1 MKAWSVR
8 LATIGLAATAVLALG
23 TWIYVDLQ
31 RELRALASA
40 NLRALLDMQAGV
52 LETWIREKQLNVE
65 RWAGDSRIVEVA
77 TVLNRLAPNVVTD
90 SAPAA
95 LVEACRGAA
104 SDKLVN
110 TIDSLRQSD
119 AAEGVNLVD
128 HSGRVLA
135 SRTRAYCG
143 LTLTQER
150 LQQLAPVFEG
160 RAIFAPPMSESERL
174 NSAVGMQQ
182 RKPLVW
188 FSAPV
193 RNGAGDIIAA
203 LKVGKFAHGRFAS
216 SLLAARPGSTGEA
229 YAFDAHGRM
238 LLESRIRGVLEQ
250 SGAVKKGDSTILSV
264 RLDDPQDEEPSR
276 SLTALATIALE
287 GIARSEGAV
296 LTGEILQPFTNYI
309 GKPVIGAWRWLPQY
323 GFGIAV
329 ETGRDE
335 VFAPLRRL
343 EIAYQM
349 IGVLTAAVL
358 LALVLATIWI
368 QKLWRQRDEARRVGN
383 YELLE
388 QIAEGG
394 MASVWRA
401 RHRLLKRPVAV
412 KLLSLRVANDE
423 GSARFE
429 REVRLASQL
438 MHPNTV
444 AVFDYGHSSSGELFC
459 VMELLDGITVQ
470 QLIERFGPQ
479 SPARVAWVMQGIA
492 GSLSEAHE
500 RGLVHRDIKPAN
512 VMLCRRGA
520 DVDVV
525 KVLDFG
531 LVKSVAEPHT
541 QDLTRALRILGTP
554 SYMAPERIEH
564 PATADIR
571 SDLYSVG
578 ALGYFMLAG
587 KPPYEAENDLSLA
600 YKVVNAPVPLLDV
613 DGSLSVLIGRCLQK
627 DVMKRPQSAQ
637 EVIDLL
643 QQVMRE
649 AQWTAVEA
657 RSWWTAHHSE
667 EFVPSG

>member
-1 MKAWSVR
+1 MTAASVR
-8 LATIGLAATAVLALG
+8 VAIIGLAATAVLALG

-40 NLRALLDMQAGV
+40 NLRALLDMQVGV
-52 LETWIREKQLNVE
+52 LETWIREKQLNVK

-77 TVLNRLAPNVVTD
+77 TALHRLAPNVVTA
-90 SAPAA
+90 SARAA
-95 LVEACRGAA
+95 LDACRGAA

-110 TIDSLRQSD
+110 TIDTLRQSD

-128 HSGRVLA
+128 RAGRVVA

-160 RAIFAPPMSESERL
+160 RAIFAPPMSEGERL
-174 NSAVGMQQ
+174 DSATSIQP

-193 RNGAGDIIAA
+193 RNGAGEIIAA
-203 LKVGKFAHGRFAS
+203 LNVGKFADGRFAS
-216 SLLAARPGSTGEA
+216 SLLTARPGSTAEA

-238 LLESRIRGVLEQ
+238 LSESRFRAVLEQ
-250 SGAVKKGDSTILSV
+250 RGAVRKGESTILSV
-264 RLDDPQDEEPSR
+264 HLDDPQDEQTSR
-276 SLTALATIALE
+276 ALTALASIALE
-287 GIARSEGAV
+287 GIARSEGKV
-296 LTGEILQPFTNYI
+296 LTGEILQPYPNYI
-309 GKPVIGAWRWLPQY
+309 DQPVIGAWRWLPQY

-329 ETGRDE
+329 EKGRDE

-343 EIAYQM
+343 EIAYQL
-349 IGVLTAAVL
+349 IGSLAAVVL
-358 LALVLATIWI
+358 LALVLATVWI
-368 QKLWRQRDEARRVGN
+368 QRLRRQRDEARRVGN
-383 YELLE
+383 YELIE

-423 GSARFE
+423 GSARFA

-444 AVFDYGHSSSGELFC
+444 AIFDYGHSSSGELFC

-479 SPARVAWVMQGIA
+479 SPARVAWVLQGIA

-500 RGLVHRDIKPAN
+500 KGLVHRDIKPAN

-520 DVDVV
+520 DVDIV

-531 LVKSVAEPHT
+531 LVKSVVEPHT

-564 PATADIR
+564 PASADVR

-587 KPPYEAENDLSLA
+587 KPPYQAEDDLALA
-600 YKVVNAPVPLLDV
+600 YKVINAPVPSLDV
-613 DGSLSVLIGRCLQK
+613 DGSLSELIYCCLQK
-627 DVMKRPQSAQ
+627 DVVKRPQSAQ

-643 QQVMRE
+643 QQVMHE
-649 AQWTAVEA
+649 GQWTAVDA
-657 RSWWTAHHSE
+657 RSWWTAHHAKES
-667 EFVPSG
+667 VPSG